1 MTADARV
8 GAILSWPR
16 TAPPVFGAATPPARN
31 THDDRVVLHGVTWDQ
46 YEAVLA
52 IRGEGAGVRMAYLE
66 GELEL
71 MSPSRDHESI
81 KKCIARLIEAYA
93 EERGLRVDGLGS
105 MTIRSRPKG
114 RGVEPDE
121 CYEVNGPK
129 EFPDLA
135 IEVVWTSG
143 GIDKLDIFRAFGVR
157 EVWIWRD
164 ARIEVHAVRGG
175 DYERFVKSEVFADLD
190 LVAVAT
196 LATSEDQTRAVRE
209 FRASLRAT

>member
-1 MTADARV
+1 MQAHETLHRPPLSSTFDQRV
-8 GAILSWPR
+8 I
-16 TAPPVFGAATPPARN
+16 
-31 THDDRVVLHGVTWDQ
+31 LHGVTWDQ

-81 KKCIARLIEAYA
+81 KKCLARLLEAYA
-93 EERGLRVDGLGS
+93 EERGLRLDGLGS
-105 MTIRSRPKG
+105 MTIRSRPKE

-121 CYEVNGPK
+121 CYELDGPK
-129 EFPDLA
+129 EFPDVA

-143 GIDKLDIFRAFGVR
+143 GLDKLEIYRAFGVR

-164 ARIEVHAVRGG
+164 ERIEVHALRDGA
-175 DYERFVKSEVFADLD
+175 YERIARSEIFADLD
-190 LVAVAT
+190 LAT
-196 LATSEDQTRAVRE
+196 MAILATRRDQTAAVRE
-209 FRASLRAT
+209 FRRGLHSK

>member
-1 MTADARV
+1 MQAQETP
-8 GAILSWPR
+8 PR
-16 TAPPVFGAATPPARN
+16 PPVASTF
-31 THDDRVVLHGVTWDQ
+31 DRRVILHGVTWDQ

-71 MSPSRDHESI
+71 MSPSRDRESI
-81 KKCIARLIEAYA
+81 KTCLGRLVEAYA
-93 EERGLRVDGLGS
+93 EERGLRLDGFGS
-105 MTIRSRPKG
+105 MTIRSRPKE

-121 CYEVNGPK
+121 CYEVDGPK

-143 GIDKLDIFRAFGVR
+143 GLDKLEIYRAFGVR

-164 ARIEVHAVRGG
+164 ERIEVHALRGES
-175 DYERFVKSEVFADLD
+175 YERVARSEVFPELD
-190 LVAVAT
+190 LSTMAT
-196 LATSEDQTRAVRE
+196 LATRKDQTGAVRE
-209 FRASLRAT
+209 FRQSLRR